1 MSMNKLIIE
10 FIWIPQNLGG
20 HNSAP
25 YDGMRTTIR
34 WQRYIEEYLHNTQD
48 TEWSKI
54 VYRSDTLQGKAVC
67 RINTP
72 DLTPHKKDP
81 VGELVEFL
89 SGFRVI
95 AVGRVEEVLK

>member
-1 MSMNKLIIE
+1 M
-10 FIWIPQNLGG
+10 
-20 HNSAP
+20 
-25 YDGMRTTIR
+25 
-34 WQRYIEEYLHNTQD
+34 
-48 TEWSKI
+48 
-54 VYRSDTLQGKAVC
+54 C